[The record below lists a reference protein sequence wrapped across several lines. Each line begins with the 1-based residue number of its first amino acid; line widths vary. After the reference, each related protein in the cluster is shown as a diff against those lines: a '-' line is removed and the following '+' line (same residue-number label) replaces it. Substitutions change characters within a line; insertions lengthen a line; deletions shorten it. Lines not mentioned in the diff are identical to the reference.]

1 MRQFLFLSCFK
12 MINIFV
18 WRCMLLLMLFHIKT
32 TTTTLLLFFYMDAFQ
47 CSLSLFFLHVL
58 FFFFLLSSSQQKPLS
73 NFPPLFT
80 RHFLYLLKN
89 FLQCFFNTHTHTQ
102 ISFCSDICLC
112 NEIFFFRIYFN
123 TFFLYPSMSIEDKN
137 IFSIKSKQ
145 RKIQDFM
152 QLQRNSLSCDFGNG
166 CIHFIYLS
174 VLEIVSRWKR

>member
-1 MRQFLFLSCFK
+1 MCCF
-12 MINIFV
+12 
-18 WRCMLLLMLFHIKT
+18 
-32 TTTTLLLFFYMDAFQ
+32 
-47 CSLSLFFLHVL
+47 S
-58 FFFFLLSSSQQKPLS
+58 FFFFLLHNKNPWAIFL
-73 NFPPLFT
+73 LFSLVT
-80 RHFLYLLKN
+80 FCICLRI
-89 FLQCFFNTHTHTQ
+89 FFNVSSTHTHTQ

-166 CIHFIYLS
+166 CIYFIYLS